1 MKWGTAIIIFKVWIS
16 TLKIEIS
23 NALNIDLNRYVTISG
38 SILYISYSICLGLL
52 FFQVMKNMTLNLAMF
67 CKMSIWEW
75 FWGLTHTL
83 LSFNG
88 LILETKELSTWI
100 FKTRPYKLCI
110 IMNYFFLLYGSYAI
124 KSKLKW
130 YIIYLNM

>member
-1 MKWGTAIIIFKVWIS
+1 MHCEVGYGDHNLQS
-16 TLKIEIS
+16 LDQYLK
-23 NALNIDLNRYVTISG
+23 NRNIKCIKYWLESLCYQSG

-130 YIIYLNM
+130 YII